1 MIELYDLRAD
11 YFQKAVSP
19 LPSLSQP
26 YIACCCIYPLI
37 KAYLFWWTSLLCSR
51 TRFVFFFLAA
61 HLHNDRNYLCDRERE
76 CIVYIVAFY
85 FGAHF
90 NWAPA
95 SSCLC
100 RCNSNSMYD
109 PRGVGVV
116 WRSAAKRRREETA
129 ATTTKTSQS
138 SVASQWKV
146 FCQHVRAASL
156 ARSLAHSLTDLLCS
170 LTLKL
175 SLARRALAQP
185 SLSQLSEALKLL
197 LLWLPVACVDCAVCV
212 TCFRFVLVAAAAARS
227 LPLCVCDNAGHS
239 SDCALP
245 HLPLAQ
251 RLWKLNLNWV
261 NKC

>member
-37 KAYLFWWTSLLCSR
+37 KAYLFWWTSLLSSR

-61 HLHNDRNYLCDRERE
+61 HLHNDRNYLCDRESA
-76 CIVYIVAFY
+76 IVYIVAFY

-129 ATTTKTSQS
+129 ATTTKTSHCKA
-138 SVASQWKV
+138 ASHRSEKY
-146 FCQHVRAASL
+146 FASMFELLLSL
-156 ARSLAHSLTDLLCS
+156 ARSLTLSPICCVLSRSNSLL
-170 LTLKL
+170 
-175 SLARRALAQP
+175 R
-185 SLSQLSEALKLL
+185 
-197 LLWLPVACVDCAVCV
+197 
-212 TCFRFVLVAAAAARS
+212 AARS
-227 LPLCVCDNAGHS
+227 LNPRSRN
-239 SDCALP
+239 
-245 HLPLAQ
+245 
-251 RLWKLNLNWV
+251 
-261 NKC
+261 